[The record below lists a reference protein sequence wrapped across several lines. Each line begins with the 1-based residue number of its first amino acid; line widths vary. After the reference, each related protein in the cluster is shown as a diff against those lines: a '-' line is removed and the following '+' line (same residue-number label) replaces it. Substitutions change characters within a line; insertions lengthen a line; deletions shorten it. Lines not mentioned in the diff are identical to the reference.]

1 MAFDALIP
9 EIGLIGLLFLLI
21 LSLIAG
27 FIDAVVGGGGLI
39 SLPALLIQ
47 LPTQPLPLIFGT
59 NKIAALAGTS
69 VAALQYAKKIRFKL
83 MLLAVTSLAAIIAA
97 FFGAKA
103 LHYLNPAWYK
113 PLILVILI
121 GMAWYTWKK
130 KDFGQQ
136 QRQIPVNTSY
146 FLKAILLGGLVGFY
160 DGIFGPGAGSFLVMG
175 FVVWLGFDFLHA
187 SAYAKWVNVA
197 TNISALGVF
206 IVQGQYWIELGI
218 LMALANVT
226 GNIVGS
232 RMAIKRGNSFIRY
245 VFLVVVSLLII
256 RLAYSMWTM
265 H

>member
-9 EIGLIGLLFLLI
+9 EIGLLGLLFLLL
-21 LSLIAG
+21 LSLVAG

-47 LPTQPLPLIFGT
+47 LPTQPLPLVFGT

-69 VAALQYAKKIRFKL
+69 VAAVQYAKKIRFKFK
-83 MLLAVTSLAAIIAA
+83 LLLITALTAILAA
-97 FFGAKA
+97 FLGAKA
-103 LHYLNPAWYK
+103 LHFLNPYWYK
-113 PLILVILI
+113 PLILLILI
-121 GMAWYTWKK
+121 GMAWFTWKK

-136 QRQIPVNTSY
+136 QRLLTENVGFY
-146 FLKAILLGGLVGFY
+146 MKAVLLGGLVGFY

-197 TNISALGVF
+197 TNLSALGVF
-206 IVQGQYWIELGI
+206 IGQGQYWLELGI

-226 GNIVGS
+226 GNSIGS
-232 RMAIKRGNSFIRY
+232 RMAIKKGNGFIRI
-245 VFLVVVSLLII
+245 VFLLVVSLLII